1 MNKEKKYFSMTRQ
14 QLALSAGVCLVTF
27 NKWLKQDL
35 PALKKRGYQPRS
47 LLNPSVVKY
56 LCEKY
61 CIEV

>member
-1 MNKEKKYFSMTRQ
+1 MTRS
-14 QLALSAGVCLVTF
+14 QLATFAGVCLATF
-27 NKWLKQDL
+27 NKWIRQDL

>member
-1 MNKEKKYFSMTRQ
+1 MQQIGYRSMTRS
-14 QLALSAGVCLVTF
+14 QLATFAGVCLATF
-27 NKWLKQDL
+27 NKWIRQDL